1 MGKGFRGRCRQG
13 LERRL
18 RTSHRHG
25 KRKEVGE
32 ILAALCTVHNL
43 IARMKIGFAQINP
56 TVGDLRGN
64 FEKIAGAYDQ
74 LARAGADIVI
84 APELAVT
91 GYPLQDLVFKS
102 RFVPENLA
110 VLDQLQKRLNKPAL
124 LVGFV
129 DRNEGRGKPF
139 HNAAALLQAGEPLQK
154 THKSLL
160 PTYDVFDEDRYF
172 EPAREIAP
180 LKFRGHR
187 IGVTICED
195 IWTERYLPRPF
206 YDVDPVR
213 ALVAQEAE
221 MILNVSASP
230 FSLRKPAVR
239 REMISG
245 LAGTY
250 QRPIFY
256 CNTVGGND
264 QLVFDGNSIAVN
276 ARGQL
281 LAQLPAFEEA
291 SVIVDSESVQTPEIP
306 LADIVQELYSALRL
320 GLRDYLAKC
329 GFKSAVLG
337 LSGGID
343 SAVVAAIAVDAIGAD
358 NVTGVSMPSQFSSR
372 GSVLDALAL
381 AKNLGIQCL
390 QIPIADA
397 FAVFKAQFKEV
408 FAGRTEDATEENM
421 QARLRGM
428 TLMALSNKFG
438 HLVLSTGN
446 KSELAVGYCTIYG
459 DMAGGLAV
467 ISDVPKTIVYELAR
481 WINSEYTSR
490 GGRQSEIIPSS
501 TIDKP
506 PSAELKPDQTDQDVL
521 PPYEILD
528 EILRLYVEENL
539 SARDIIT
546 HGYDEKTVRW
556 VQRRVDLNEYKREQA
571 APGLKVTSRAFGI
584 GRRMPIAQR
593 YVD

>member
-1 MGKGFRGRCRQG
+1 
-13 LERRL
+13 
-18 RTSHRHG
+18 
-25 KRKEVGE
+25 
-32 ILAALCTVHNL
+32 
-43 IARMKIGFAQINP
+43 MKIGFAQLNP

-91 GYPLQDLVFKS
+91 GYPPQDLVFKS

-206 YDVDPVR
+206 YDVDPVC
-213 ALVAQEAE
+213 ALVAQEAG

-245 LAGTY
+245 LASTY

-256 CNTVGGND
+256 CNAVGGND
-264 QLVFDGNSIAVN
+264 QLIFDGNSIAVN

-291 SVIVDSESVQTPEIP
+291 SVIVDSESVQASEIP
-306 LADIVQELYSALRL
+306 SADIVQELYSALRL

-343 SAVVAAIAVDAIGAD
+343 SAVVAAIAVDALGAN

-372 GSVLDALAL
+372 GSILDALAL
-381 AKNLGIQCL
+381 ARNLRIQCL
-390 QIPIADA
+390 EIPIADA

-467 ISDVPKTIVYELAR
+467 ISDVPKTLIYELAR
-481 WINSEYTSR
+481 FINSEASR
-490 GGRQSEIIPSS
+490 VGKGEIIPAS
-501 TIDKP
+501 TIEKP
-506 PSAELKPDQTDQDVL
+506 PSAELRPNQKDQDTL
-521 PPYEILD
+521 PPYDVLD
-528 EILRLYVEENL
+528 AILRLHVEDNL
-539 SARDIIT
+539 SVAEIVAQ
-546 HGYDEKTVRW
+546 GFDEKTVRW
-556 VQRRVDLNEYKREQA
+556 VQRRVDLNEYKRAQA
-571 APGLKVTSRAFGI
+571 APGLKVTSRAFGV

-593 YVD
+593 YVG

>member
-1 MGKGFRGRCRQG
+1 
-13 LERRL
+13 
-18 RTSHRHG
+18 
-25 KRKEVGE
+25 
-32 ILAALCTVHNL
+32 
-43 IARMKIGFAQINP
+43 MKIGFAQINP

-64 FEKIAGAYDQ
+64 FEKIIGAYDQ

-91 GYPLQDLVFKS
+91 GYPPQDLVFKS

-110 VLDQLQKRLNKPAL
+110 VLDELQKRLSKPAL

-129 DRNEGRGKPF
+129 DPNEGRGKPF
-139 HNAAALLQAGEPLQK
+139 HNAAALLQTGEPLQK

-172 EPAREIAP
+172 EPARQIAP
-180 LKFRGHR
+180 LNFRGHR

-213 ALVAQEAE
+213 ALVTQEAE

-239 REMISG
+239 REMICG

-256 CNTVGGND
+256 CNAVGGND

-276 ARGQL
+276 ANGQL
-281 LAQLPAFEEA
+281 LTQLPGFEEA
-291 SVIVDSESVQTPEIP
+291 SVIVDSESPPGSKIAS
-306 LADIVQELYSALRL
+306 ADIVQELYAALRL

-343 SAVVAAIAVDAIGAD
+343 SAVVAAIAVDALGAK

-467 ISDVPKTIVYELAR
+467 ISDVPKTMIYELAR
-481 WINSEYTSR
+481 FINSEASR
-490 GGRQSEIIPSS
+490 AGKREIIPAS
-501 TIDKP
+501 TIEKP
-506 PSAELKPDQTDQDVL
+506 PSAELRPNQKDQDTL
-521 PPYEILD
+521 PPYDVLD
-528 EILRLYVEENL
+528 AILRLYVEDNL
-539 SARDIIT
+539 SVAEIVVQ
-546 HGYDEKTVRW
+546 GFDEKTVRW
-556 VQRRVDLNEYKREQA
+556 VQRRVDLNEYKRAQA
-571 APGLKVTSRAFGI
+571 APGLKITSRAFGV

-593 YVD
+593 YVG

>member
-1 MGKGFRGRCRQG
+1 MR
-13 LERRL
+13 
-18 RTSHRHG
+18 
-25 KRKEVGE
+25 
-32 ILAALCTVHNL
+32 
-43 IARMKIGFAQINP
+43 IGFAQINP
-56 TVGDLRGN
+56 TVGDLQGN
-64 FEKIAGAYDQ
+64 FEKIVKAYDL
-74 LARAGADIVI
+74 LANAGADIVI
-84 APELAVT
+84 APELAVP
-91 GYPLQDLVFKS
+91 GYPPQDLLFKS

-110 VLDQLQKRLNKPAL
+110 VLERLQKRLSKSAL

-139 HNAAALLQAGEPLQK
+139 HNAAALLQADQPMQK

-172 EPAREIAP
+172 QPATQVAP
-180 LKFRGHR
+180 LNFHGRC

-195 IWTERYLPRPF
+195 IWTERYLPRPL
-206 YDVDPVR
+206 YDVDPLR
-213 ALVAQEAE
+213 ELITQDAE
-221 MILNVSASP
+221 IILNVSASP

-256 CNTVGGND
+256 CNSVGGND

-276 ARGQL
+276 ARGEL
-281 LAQLPAFEEA
+281 IMQLPAFEEA
-291 SVIVDSESVQTPEIP
+291 SVVVDTESATGTSVPSENIT
-306 LADIVQELYSALRL
+306 AELYGALRL

-343 SAVVAAIAVDAIGAD
+343 SAVVAAIAADALGPG

-390 QIPIADA
+390 QIPIADT
-397 FAVFKAQFKEV
+397 FTVFKAQFKEV
-408 FAGRTEDATEENM
+408 FAGRNEDATEENM

-467 ISDVPKTIVYELAR
+467 ISDVPKTMIYELAR
-481 WINSEYTSR
+481 FINEKR
-490 GGRQSEIIPSS
+490 EIIPLS
-501 TIDKP
+501 TIEKP
-506 PSAELKPDQTDQDVL
+506 PSAELRPNQKDQDTL
-521 PPYEILD
+521 PPYEVLD
-528 EILRLYVEENL
+528 AILRLYVEENL
-539 SARDIIT
+539 SAAEIVAQ
-546 HGYDEKTVRW
+546 GFDEATVRW
-556 VQRRVDLNEYKREQA
+556 VQRRVDLNEYKRAQA
-571 APGLKVTSRAFGI
+571 APGLKVTSRAFGV

-593 YVD
+593 YVG